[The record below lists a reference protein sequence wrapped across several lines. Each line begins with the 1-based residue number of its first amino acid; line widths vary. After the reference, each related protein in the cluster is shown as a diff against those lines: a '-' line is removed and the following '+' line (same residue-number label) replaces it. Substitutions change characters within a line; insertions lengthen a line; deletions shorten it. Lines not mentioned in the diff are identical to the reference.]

1 MFPWYGVPCHLY
13 YFLSMVRLFLFH
25 LTSYHV
31 ESGEF
36 SVRGY
41 AFSGH
46 TCQSVQK
53 TAVKM
58 SDLFI
63 YFLLWSSLLKVGIKI
78 CTANFFFFNLWV
90 TIFKNLQIVAL
101 LTESI
106 LTCWLTAAESRIW
119 NKFKSL
125 HKNKLVKSILS
136 NLLPDCNTSGVLAPE
151 ELFKNLRSQGYD

>member
-1 MFPWYGVPCHLY
+1 MFTWYGVKCHLY

-25 LTSYHV
+25 LTSYQV

-36 SVRGY
+36 SVRRY
-41 AFSGH
+41 AFSGY

-78 CTANFFFFNLWV
+78 CTASLFVFFKSVSHNISESSNSSSSYRIHFHLLTNSCR
-90 TIFKNLQIVAL
+90 IKNLEQIQ
-101 LTESI
+101 
-106 LTCWLTAAESRIW
+106 
-119 NKFKSL
+119 
-125 HKNKLVKSILS
+125 KLAQKQ
-136 NLLPDCNTSGVLAPE
+136 A
-151 ELFKNLRSQGYD
+151 SQIYS